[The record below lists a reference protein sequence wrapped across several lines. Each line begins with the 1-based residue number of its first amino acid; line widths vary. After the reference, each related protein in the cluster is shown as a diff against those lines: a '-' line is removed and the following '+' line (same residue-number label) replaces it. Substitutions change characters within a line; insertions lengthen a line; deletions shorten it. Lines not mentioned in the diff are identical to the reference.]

1 MSVGDVRIKSKV
13 AVLLYETVTCMSILF
28 FKVQEK
34 PLQMQWL
41 GSTEKKDQERREE
54 KSSKYVKNSN

>member
-41 GSTEKKDQERREE
+41 GSTEKKDQ
-54 KSSKYVKNSN
+54 